1 MSPIVKNI
9 LAVVAGI
16 IAGIIVNGG
25 LIYISGSIIPPPSGV
40 DPNDMESIKANIHL
54 YETKHFIM
62 PFLAHALG
70 TLVAAFVAV
79 KIAANRHV
87 TLAMV
92 IGVFFLFGGIMAVR
106 MVGGPMWF
114 QALDLLVA
122 YLPMAFLGA
131 KLGGH

>member
-25 LIYISGSIIPPPSGV
+25 LIYISGSIIPPPAGV